1 MGAGGDGNMA
11 DGRMEEELARGEAW
25 WEREWHRWQ
34 IIRDGVVGV
43 RLGFRSNTAA
53 AGSASPPAFVAVVV
67 ASEDP
72 VPASVSEGFPDNTS
86 VTGSEGEGGRSPI
99 SCKSLGS
106 NFSR

>member
-1 MGAGGDGNMA
+1 MA
-11 DGRMEEELARGEAW
+11 DGRSEEELARGEAW

-34 IIRDGVVGV
+34 IIRVGVVGA

-53 AGSASPPAFVAVVV
+53 AGSSPFPAAVV

-72 VPASVSEGFPDNTS
+72 APEEELPDTS
-86 VTGSEGEGGRSPI
+86 SATGSEGGGGRIPI